1 MNTGVERRRVDVKNG
16 NGNHDLT
23 SVAALED
30 QLERMPA
37 VALPSVRVEEAAPKG
52 KDESVREE
60 PSGGYSLPL
69 DEELYPVRNDIA
81 SGSH

>member
-1 MNTGVERRRVDVKNG
+1 MNIDVERRKVDVKNG

-23 SVAALED
+23 SVATLED
-30 QLERMPA
+30 QLEWMPA
-37 VALPSVRVEEAAPKG
+37 VALPSVRAALKG
-52 KDESVREE
+52 KDVSVREE